1 MFLRGG
7 GEVWHWKQEVAE
19 GIFAGRGRKV
29 GLGKKNKLLDD
40 FADVVYSTKDYQ
52 SCHKIVI
59 GFKMH

>member
-1 MFLRGG
+1 M
-7 GEVWHWKQEVAE
+7 AE